1 MKKNLRLYEA
11 LIKYKELN
19 MSSFHTPGHKNKCKI
34 LKKLWDLDFTELDAT
49 DSLFESKNVIL
60 NAERNAS
67 RVFKSLKTLF
77 SAGGCTLCIQ
87 AMLRLSSYSGQKIIC
102 SRILH
107 KSAINT
113 MAILNLEPVF
123 LKQNR
128 NKITGFF
135 DPVNPSDVRKML
147 ELHSNVGAVYITS
160 PDYFGVISD
169 IKKISEICKIYDVP
183 LIVDNAHGSHLAF
196 LKEDLHPLHLGADM
210 TADSLHKT
218 LPVLTGGALL
228 HINNEKFVKSAK
240 PAMALFGSTS
250 PSYPIMASLDLCS
263 DFIDDNLKQK
273 YEYLIEKLKPIKS
286 IIKEKEFLTPNGS
299 VDPTRIS
306 LNLKSV
312 GSTGYECA
320 EFLKK
325 FGVEPELY
333 TEDFLVL
340 ISTPFNTDEDFLR
353 LKNAISEFKPLNKKK
368 TSVYDFFEKAI
379 NLKMSL
385 NEAILRDFET
395 IDIKKAENKI
405 SAGTVCP
412 CPPGIPI
419 LMPGEIISK
428 EHIKYLLKCG
438 ILFVEVIK

>member
-1 MKKNLRLYEA
+1 
-11 LIKYKELN
+11 
-19 MSSFHTPGHKNKCKI
+19 
-34 LKKLWDLDFTELDAT
+34 
-49 DSLFESKNVIL
+49 
-60 NAERNAS
+60 
-67 RVFKSLKTLF
+67 
-77 SAGGCTLCIQ
+77 
-87 AMLRLSSYSGQKIIC
+87 
-102 SRILH
+102 
-107 KSAINT
+107 
-113 MAILNLEPVF
+113 
-123 LKQNR
+123 
-128 NKITGFF
+128 
-135 DPVNPSDVRKML
+135 
-147 ELHSNVGAVYITS
+147 
-160 PDYFGVISD
+160 
-169 IKKISEICKIYDVP
+169 
-183 LIVDNAHGSHLAF
+183 
-196 LKEDLHPLHLGADM
+196 
-210 TADSLHKT
+210 
-218 LPVLTGGALL
+218 
-228 HINNEKFVKSAK
+228 
-240 PAMALFGSTS
+240 
-250 PSYPIMASLDLCS
+250 MASLDLCS